1 MGPLPASHYDILG
14 LEPTATFEQIE
25 RAYRYHIA
33 IYSETSLATYSLLD
47 PAERQVARAQIQ
59 AAYDTL
65 KDGLRRR
72 AYDIGLGF
80 IPDPAAP
87 PPPPPEAGT
96 ASAAVSER
104 GEREPPPAPVRV
116 AALSD
121 PVTGAALR
129 RFREQSGISLHQI
142 AERSKIGIRSL
153 QHIEEDRHNDLP
165 ARVYLRGFLQEYA
178 RVLGLDPVRTAE
190 AYMAA
195 LPKR

>member
-1 MGPLPASHYDILG
+1 MGPLPGSHYEILG
-14 LEPTATFEQIE
+14 LEPNASFEQIE

-72 AYDIGLGF
+72 AYDIGLGLF
-80 IPDPAAP
+80 PDPAAP
-87 PPPPPEAGT
+87 PPPPPAGGDP
-96 ASAAVSER
+96 SAAPER
-104 GEREPPPAPVRV
+104 PEPAAPVRV

-153 QHIEEDRHNDLP
+153 QHIEEDRYPELP

-178 RVLGLDPVRTAE
+178 RVLGLDPARTAD
-190 AYMAA
+190 AYLAA
-195 LPKR
+195 LPKTIGR